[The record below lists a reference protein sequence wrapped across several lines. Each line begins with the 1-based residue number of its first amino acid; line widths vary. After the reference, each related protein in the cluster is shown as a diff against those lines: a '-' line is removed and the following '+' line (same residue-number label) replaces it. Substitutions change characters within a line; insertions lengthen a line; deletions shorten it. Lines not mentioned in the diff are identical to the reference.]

1 MQKPKIPIL
10 IVMTSAFILFLTG
23 FFFYRNY
30 SRDYVV
36 PMQFVSQNQSVARHP
51 PRRSD
56 STKLNINTA
65 TAEEL
70 SELPGIG
77 ETLAKR
83 IVAYR
88 RQNGHFQEIDQL
100 LNVDG
105 IGPGKLK
112 AILDMITTQ
121 EVTKP

>member
-1 MQKPKIPIL
+1 MQKPKIPVL
-10 IVMTSAFILFLTG
+10 IVMTSVFILLLTG
-23 FFFYRNY
+23 FFYYRNY
-30 SRDYVV
+30 SRDCIV
-36 PMQFVSQNQSVARHP
+36 PTESVSQKQADNKRSVRQ
-51 PRRSD
+51 
-56 STKLNINTA
+56 TNEIKININTA

-70 SELPGIG
+70 STLPGIG
-77 ETLAKR
+77 EKLAKR

-88 RQNGHFQEIDQL
+88 RKNGSFQEIGEL

-105 IGPGKLK
+105 IGSGKLK

>member
-1 MQKPKIPIL
+1 MQKPKIPVL

-30 SRDYVV
+30 SRDSVLPV
-36 PMQFVSQNQSVARHP
+36 EAASQVQSVAKYP
-51 PRRSD
+51 PRRAD
-56 STKLNINTA
+56 TALVNINTA
-65 TAEEL
+65 TVEEL
-70 SELPGIG
+70 SSLPGIG

-88 RQNGHFQEIDQL
+88 RQNGPFQETDQL

-105 IGPGKLK
+105 IGSGKLK

>member
-1 MQKPKIPIL
+1 MQKPKIPVL

-30 SRDYVV
+30 SRDSVLPV
-36 PMQFVSQNQSVARHP
+36 EAASQVQSVAKYP
-51 PRRSD
+51 TRRTD
-56 STKLNINTA
+56 TALVNINTA
-65 TAEEL
+65 TVEEL
-70 SELPGIG
+70 SSLPGIG

-88 RQNGHFQEIDQL
+88 RQNGPFQETDQL

-105 IGPGKLK
+105 IGSGKLK

>member
-1 MQKPKIPIL
+1 MQKPKIPVL
-10 IVMTSAFILFLTG
+10 IVMTSVFILLLTG
-23 FFFYRNY
+23 FFYCRNY
-30 SRDYVV
+30 SRNCIV
-36 PMQFVSQNQSVARHP
+36 PTEAVSQKQTGNMRSVRQTTE
-51 PRRSD
+51 S
-56 STKLNINTA
+56 KININTA

-70 SELPGIG
+70 STLPGIG
-77 ETLAKR
+77 EKLAKR

-88 RQNGHFQEIDQL
+88 RKNGSFQEIDEL

-105 IGPGKLK
+105 IGSGKLK